1 MYILRSRAHAARSAL
16 APSRNVEVEVQQI
29 CGMLR
34 GRVETQKRVRSY
46 ERGLKPNSRFCQPPA
61 SHTHTHTRAH
71 GFAGV
76 CIYLPLARAL
86 SL

>member
-34 GRVETQKRVRSY
+34 GSRNTKVTKNLRVSEQPESSY
-46 ERGLKPNSRFCQPPA
+46 ERES
-61 SHTHTHTRAH
+61 
-71 GFAGV
+71 
-76 CIYLPLARAL
+76 
-86 SL
+86 